1 VSQGALDP
9 FDVPVWFGPLREP
22 TWLVPELRADA
33 PRLVFAAER
42 WDEAAVDGAGRDL
55 RFGVAA
61 FLAEAARFGTNAWP
75 AVLADPVDPDDPP
88 LVAPL
93 TVLSAVGPEGRAAV
107 RVRLLD
113 EAGAIVAEA
122 ERAATDEPT
131 LGAAL
136 EGLPFA
142 VAQGAAGVGV
152 RPVWSSLY
160 ALPSGA
166 QLATYVRG
174 VHACRRLALEA
185 MAPSADADEVAARRA
200 DVRAVLGTLGTLA
213 TSTHEPFPALLFF
226 GALLAAHDAGS
237 PVVGEFRLPASAR
250 WTGATDRLDP
260 VHVLT
265 ALVARVFG
273 DEATSRRRIDEQRA
287 GGDPEMQRWLDRV
300 ETVT

>member
-1 VSQGALDP
+1 MSQGTIEP

-22 TWLVPELRADA
+22 RWLVPGPRPDA

-55 RFGVAA
+55 RFGVAS

-75 AVLADPVDPDDPP
+75 AVIAEPVDPEDPP
-88 LVAPL
+88 LVAPM

-107 RVRLLD
+107 RVRVLD
-113 EAGAIVAEA
+113 GSGSTVAET
-122 ERAATDEPT
+122 ERAAADEPT

-142 VAQGAAGVGV
+142 VAQGTAGAGV

-160 ALPSGA
+160 ALPSGS
-166 QLATYVRG
+166 QLAAYVRG
-174 VHACRRLALEA
+174 LHACRRLALEA
-185 MAPSADADEVAARRA
+185 VASAADADTVAARRA
-200 DVRAVLGTLGTLA
+200 DVRAVLGSLGTLA

-250 WTGATDRLDP
+250 WTGATDRYDP

-273 DEATSRRRIDEQRA
+273 DDATSRRRIEEQRA
-287 GGDPEMQRWLDRV
+287 GGDAAMQRWLDRV
-300 ETVT
+300 EAVT